1 VWFAVSKKKLL
12 DLVIT
17 SLACCLVL
25 FGMVTKIPPFLA
37 GQWFNAGGAI
47 VFYLLQFILF
57 VFRRSSQE
65 ELTRPLHYGFALCGT
80 CLPFLMAIHSHA
92 PKMLT
97 WLAIPLQGVGILF
110 TILALATLGRGFGI
124 FAANRMVKT
133 HGLYQFI
140 RHPLYTGEAIWF
152 FSLVLYNFSLFNML
166 LFAVQIACQIKRMQD
181 EEDLLTHDPAY
192 AAYREQVRYRMIP
205 GIF

>member
-1 VWFAVSKKKLL
+1 MSRKKWM

-25 FGMVTKIPPFLA
+25 VGLVTKIPAFLA
-37 GQWFNAGGAI
+37 GQWMNAGGAI

-65 ELTRPLHYGFALCGT
+65 ELTRPTQYVFALCGT
-80 CLPFLMAIHSHA
+80 CLPFLMMVNPHVPPI
-92 PKMLT
+92 LT
-97 WLAIPLQGVGILF
+97 WVAIPLQGIGIVL

-124 FAANRMVKT
+124 FAANRLVKT
-133 HGLYQFI
+133 RGLYRFI
-140 RHPLYTGEAIWF
+140 RHPLYTGEAVWF
-152 FSLVLYNFSLFNML
+152 FSMVLYNFSLFNGL

-181 EEDLLTHDPAY
+181 EEGLLVNDPAY
-192 AAYREQVRYRMIP
+192 AAYREQVRYRMLP